1 MYEDEIK
8 SAFSRIKTDADM
20 KERVE
25 RAVLEKE
32 KNKYSFKKSRYLTAI
47 AACVAVVGMTSA
59 FAASPAAK
67 GVMSMSP
74 EYMGIIWITAIIAF
88 VIAEAVT
95 YQLVTIWF
103 AIGAL
108 GALICTV
115 TGAPV
120 PIQGAVFILLSTAAL
135 MLVRPLSLRCLR
147 QRSEKTNAASLI
159 GMEVMIT
166 ETVNNITA
174 CGRGKLRGIEWTL
187 RSADNKEIAVGE
199 TAVVER
205 IEGVKLIVSRKESKK

>member
-8 SAFSRIKTDADM
+8 KAFSHIKTDADM
-20 KERVE
+20 KERVW
-25 RAVLEKE
+25 RAVSERE
-32 KNKYSFKKSRYLTAI
+32 KNKYSFKKSKYLTVL
-47 AACVAVVGMTSA
+47 AACVAVIGMTSA
-59 FAASPAAK
+59 FAASPAVK

-74 EYMGIIWITAIIAF
+74 EYMGVIWITAIVAF

-108 GALICTV
+108 GALLSNV
-115 TGAPV
+115 AGAPV
-120 PIQGAVFILLSTAAL
+120 PIQGAVFILLSAAAL

-147 QRSEKTNAASLI
+147 HRSEKTNAANLI

-174 CGRGKLRGIEWTL
+174 SGRGKLRGMEWTL
-187 RSADNKEIAVGE
+187 RSADNVEIAEGE